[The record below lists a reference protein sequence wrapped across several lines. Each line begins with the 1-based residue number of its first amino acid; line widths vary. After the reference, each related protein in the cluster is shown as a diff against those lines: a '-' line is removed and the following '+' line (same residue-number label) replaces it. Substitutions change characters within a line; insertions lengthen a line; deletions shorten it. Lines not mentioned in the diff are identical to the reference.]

1 MLDFEFYAP
10 TRIIFGKTAMDSLP
24 DQLEKNG
31 AAKVLLVH
39 SGGKGSKAAVDDAK
53 KLMEKAGVQYSE
65 FFGVKPNPLLSK
77 VLEGIEFCKKDPP
90 DFLLAVGG
98 GSVIDTAKGIAAGVR
113 LKDGEDIWKDYYFP
127 KARFKDAIPM
137 GVVLT
142 IPAAGSE
149 ASFGTVVTH
158 DELKTKRYTGGEPL
172 LPKFAILNPEYTKTL
187 PPYQTA
193 SGVFD
198 IVAHLIERYFV
209 KHPNNDLSDRMIEA
223 CIRTMLVN
231 APILMKDPANY
242 DARAEVMW
250 TGCIAHNKIL
260 EMGRTHGDWSSHDTA
275 HELSGQ
281 YDMSHGASLA
291 VILPAWMKYVYKHD
305 IPKFLQFSCRVF
317 DVDIAYDHPEAAIE
331 EMIARLENFSH
342 VMGLPTRLK
351 DAGIDD
357 GKFDLMAKTALD
369 GRQYVGTGNGVYL
382 LKEKDVKAVYH
393 LAY

>member
-1 MLDFEFYAP
+1 
-10 TRIIFGKTAMDSLP
+10 
-24 DQLEKNG
+24 
-31 AAKVLLVH
+31 
-39 SGGKGSKAAVDDAK
+39 
-53 KLMEKAGVQYSE
+53 
-65 FFGVKPNPLLSK
+65 
-77 VLEGIEFCKKDPP
+77 
-90 DFLLAVGG
+90 
-98 GSVIDTAKGIAAGVR
+98 
-113 LKDGEDIWKDYYFP
+113 
-127 KARFKDAIPM
+127 
-137 GVVLT
+137 
-142 IPAAGSE
+142 
-149 ASFGTVVTH
+149 VVTH

-223 CIRTMLVN
+223 CIRAMLVA
-231 APILMKDPANY
+231 APVLMKDPANY

-331 EMIARLENFSH
+331 EMIARLENFGH
-342 VMGLPTRLK
+342 VMGLPTKLR

-357 GKFDLMAKTALD
+357 GKFDLMAKAALD
-369 GRQYVGTGNGVYL
+369 GRPYVGTGNGVYL
-382 LKEKDVKAVYH
+382 LKEDDVKAVYR